1 MAKEGK
7 KPIGKIVLGII
18 VVLVIVGAVGSM
30 GGNSTDSSASDSAK
44 PAETTQQAEERKE
57 PQEPYTIADESE
69 DTSNQFTYKITGT
82 LTNNTDKEKSYIQ
95 IEYVLYDADGNQVG
109 TALANTNHLKAG
121 GSWKFE
127 ALGTVSPDQVVSWER
142 SDVSGF

>member
-18 VVLVIVGAVGSM
+18 VVLVIVGVVGSM
-30 GGNSTDSSASDSAK
+30 GGNSTDSPASDSAK
-44 PAETTQQAEERKE
+44 PAEATQQAEEQKE
-57 PQEPYTIADESE
+57 PH
-69 DTSNQFTYKITGT
+69 TSNQFAYKITGT

-127 ALGTVSPDQVVSWER
+127 ALGTVSPDQVASWER

>member
-44 PAETTQQAEERKE
+44 PAETTQQAKEQKE
-57 PQEPYTIADESE
+57 PQEPYTIADEAE

-82 LTNNTDKEKSYIQ
+82 LTNNTTRKRATFR
-95 IEYVLYDADGNQVG
+95 LNMFCMMPMA
-109 TALANTNHLKAG
+109 TRL
-121 GSWKFE
+121 
-127 ALGTVSPDQVVSWER
+127 ER
-142 SDVSGF
+142 LLQTPII

>member
-1 MAKEGK
+1 MPWALWAATQPIRLRAIRQNLPGRHSRLRSK
-7 KPIGKIVLGII
+7 K
-18 VVLVIVGAVGSM
+18 
-30 GGNSTDSSASDSAK
+30 N
-44 PAETTQQAEERKE
+44 RKNRI
-57 PQEPYTIADESE
+57 QPYTIADEAE
-69 DTSNQFTYKITGT
+69 DTSNQFAYKITGT

-127 ALGTVSPDQVVSWER
+127 ALGTVSPDQVASWER

>member
-44 PAETTQQAEERKE
+44 PAETTRQAEEQKVPE
-57 PQEPYTIADESE
+57 AATAG
-69 DTSNQFTYKITGT
+69 KG
-82 LTNNTDKEKSYIQ
+82 L
-95 IEYVLYDADGNQVG
+95 G
-109 TALANTNHLKAG
+109 ALARG
-121 GSWKFE
+121 PYG
-127 ALGTVSPDQVVSWER
+127 
-142 SDVSGF
+142 